1 VFGREELVTD
11 VGVGAC
17 ASARVVV
24 GEVGLKTAGSFV
36 DCGGTGR
43 TWVNAALLT
52 EKGVGSMKFMLM
64 FIKKVD
70 VEVVT

>member
-1 VFGREELVTD
+1 
-11 VGVGAC
+11 
-17 ASARVVV
+17 VVV

-64 FIKKVD
+64 FIKKMD
-70 VEVVT
+70 VKVVT